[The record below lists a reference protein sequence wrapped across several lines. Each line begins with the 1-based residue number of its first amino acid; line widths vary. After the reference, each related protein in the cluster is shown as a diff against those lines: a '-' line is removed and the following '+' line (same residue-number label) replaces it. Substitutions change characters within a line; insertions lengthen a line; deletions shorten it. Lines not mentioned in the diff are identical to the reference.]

1 MSKIGFSASLR
12 SKNLDSLEDQLFKFK
27 KLGVD
32 SIEIPIYEIDIIVGK
47 KILLSE
53 LQKLKSIINKHNFD
67 YTVHGELSVNL
78 MDEEFFNDHKEI
90 LKKNI
95 EVSGEIG
102 ATHLI
107 THFGYTTINNYK
119 KKSKYDDL
127 IKKQN
132 DCYTEL
138 AELAEKNKVT
148 LAIECLFPFEE
159 NSHAP
164 LPSEIAFNLNKI
176 NHKRIKACLDIS
188 HAFIN
193 CNYYNSDFI
202 DEIKKIAPLSEH
214 VHMHDSFGIVQ
225 KMRTYIQQEAVSYG
239 FGDIHLP
246 LGWGSIPFIKIFSE
260 INLPENVNLNFELL
274 PHHYQYFPE
283 SIKIAKELIQKI

>member
-1 MSKIGFSASLR
+1 MTKIGFSASLP
-12 SKNLDSLEDQLFKFK
+12 SENLDMLPSQLDKFNT
-27 KLGVD
+27 LGID
-32 SIEIPIYEIDIIVGK
+32 SVELPIYEIDIIVGK
-47 KILLSE
+47 KILFDE
-53 LQKLKSIINKHNFD
+53 LKKLQSIIKLYDFD
-67 YTVHGELSVNL
+67 YTIHGELSVNL
-78 MDEEFFNDHKEI
+78 MDEKYFDDHKEV
-90 LKKNI
+90 LKKDI

-107 THFGYTTINNYK
+107 THFGYTTISNFDN
-119 KKSKYDDL
+119 KSKYEDL
-127 IKKQN
+127 LKNQN
-132 DCYTEL
+132 ECY
-138 AELAEKNKVT
+138 ADIADFADKHNVT
-148 LAIECLFPFEE
+148 LAIECLFPFED
-159 NSHAP
+159 NGYAP
-164 LPSEIAFNLNKI
+164 LPNEIALNLNKI

-188 HAFIN
+188 HAYINCTYQNSHFIN
-193 CNYYNSDFI
+193 
-202 DEIKKIAPLSEH
+202 EIKDMAPLSEH

-246 LGWGSIPFIKIFSE
+246 LGWGSIPFNKIFSE